1 MGAAK
6 IEKIG
11 ENICLSA
18 KYFSSNFVINNQG
31 EHKKNIPAD
40 GDKNDTVQADR
51 CSAVIFNPVQGSV
64 PKGRDRE
71 DAYLGLS
78 FDTSV

>member
-11 ENICLSA
+11 ENICLNA

-31 EHKKNIPAD
+31 EHKKTSQPM
-40 GDKNDTVQADR
+40 GTR
-51 CSAVIFNPVQGSV
+51 TTPYRPTGAV
-64 PKGRDRE
+64 R
-71 DAYLGLS
+71 
-78 FDTSV
+78 